1 MTLKA
6 GAVEGHGG
14 AGADMSLLGDLLKDE
29 IIVNL
34 VEREEQD
41 RSRDLG
47 MQVIVAPI
55 KAP

>member
-1 MTLKA
+1 MTLKD

-14 AGADMSLLGDLLKDE
+14 ARADMSLLGDLLKDE

-34 VEREEQD
+34 VEREEHD

-47 MQVIVAPI
+47 M
-55 KAP
+55 